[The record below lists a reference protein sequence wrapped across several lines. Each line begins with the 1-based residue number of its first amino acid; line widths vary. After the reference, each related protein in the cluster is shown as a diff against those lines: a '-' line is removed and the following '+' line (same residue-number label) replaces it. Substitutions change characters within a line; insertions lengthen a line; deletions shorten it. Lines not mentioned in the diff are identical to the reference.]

1 MRYEL
6 YIDVFIMTNGLMDFL
21 VLMLTNE
28 ILHRRAGLLSMF
40 LASLGAAIISALLFL
55 KMSDYLW
62 YQLTIHFLVN
72 PVMLFYV
79 FRGKG
84 IKRLAE
90 EWIICYLVMFLLG
103 GSMQWL
109 YLGLGKRQHFILW
122 LLVALT
128 IGVFVLCC
136 LERYRRIEEKV
147 YEVKICQEGKEL
159 ELRAYC
165 DSGTLLIDPFFRE
178 PVQIMDEALIGQIM
192 DPKMHAR
199 LIPFCSLGRE
209 NGVIKVVT
217 AEKMV
222 VYKRKEQIEVKPVV
236 LGLGRK
242 ELFQNA
248 GYQMLLNEKI
258 LRG

>member
-1 MRYEL
+1 MKYEL

-40 LASLGAAIISALLFL
+40 LVSLGSAFVSALLFL

-72 PVMLFYV
+72 PLMLLWA

-90 EWIICYLVMFLLG
+90 EWVICYLVMFLLG

-109 YLGLGKRQHFILW
+109 YLGMGKGQYFILC
-122 LLVALT
+122 LLAVLT
-128 IGVFVLCC
+128 IGVFALCF

-159 ELRAYC
+159 ELRAYY
-165 DSGTLLIDPFFRE
+165 DSGNLLMDPFFQE
-178 PVQIMDEALIGQIM
+178 PVQIMDEALINQIM
-192 DPKMHAR
+192 GKNIHAR
-199 LIPFCSLGRE
+199 LIPFTSLGRE
-209 NGVIKVVT
+209 NGIIKVVT

-222 VYKRKEQIEVKPVV
+222 VYKRKEQIEVKPVI

-242 ELFQNA
+242 ELFQDA